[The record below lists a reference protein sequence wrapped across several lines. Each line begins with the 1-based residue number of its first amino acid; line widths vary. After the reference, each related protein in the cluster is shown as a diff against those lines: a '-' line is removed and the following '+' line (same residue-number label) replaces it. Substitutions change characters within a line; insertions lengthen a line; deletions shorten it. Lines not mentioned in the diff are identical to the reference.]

1 MTDIVYT
8 TQLLINSAIDG
19 EDVVSLYRRV
29 QRRLWEWLEE
39 EFPPFNDENRVLNE
53 IPFNQFSTE
62 RSWSVSS
69 SDGNNLSG
77 RYLETDKI
85 MTQGIQIVQRQ
96 PSAWVPHQSDN
107 TLVTD
112 VCIEAPKIIHPMI
125 KGVCFSCKVAIQ
137 CQPFAG
143 FFPRRKL
150 SLVAPRVVKDILE
163 MEGCLIE
170 FHPFGRGVFTDACK
184 YIVSSAPNLVSS
196 EVDESVFLSMLED
209 VHRPVCLVVFMGDGH
224 RQLREAKYIAEVAAS
239 KAMVCVLRKSKRLV
253 LELERIVVGMDA
265 KKDFSKGRCRVFFP
279 FGPEQ
284 YSNKEFANPNYRIPF
299 VQVKRFRYQLLVGL
313 LRYFDMKQPW
323 RRDKRDVHLTEL
335 EWMQNRAYEQKEQ
348 EAEYNKNEAKT
359 NKDILSSLLEKRK
372 EEREQYDCDRKYLM
386 DAATELESQKNAAL
400 NENKKLFEE
409 NKQLKMGQKG
419 VDEISLAVGSLFPGE
434 VKEHLLETISDAI
447 KMLGCNRERRL
458 QILKE
463 LLQKNGTPRELH
475 RRREIIKHVFKGSNG
490 LSDGDFKEF
499 EKIGVVLVSAN
510 KHYKV
515 RFGTLS
521 DTISKTPSDKRACKN
536 QITQMNNKFF

>member
-1 MTDIVYT
+1 MTDTVYT

-19 EDVVSLYRRV
+19 EDVASLYRRV
-29 QRRLWEWLEE
+29 QRRLWNWLEE
-39 EFPPFNDENRVLNE
+39 EFPPLNDENRVLDE
-53 IPFNQFSTE
+53 IPFDQFSSE

-96 PSAWVPHQSDN
+96 PSAWVPDQSDN

-163 MEGCLIE
+163 MEGCRIE

-184 YIVSSAPNLVSS
+184 YLVSSAPKLISS
-196 EVDESVFLSMLED
+196 EVGESVFLSMLED

-265 KKDFSKGRCRVFFP
+265 QKDFSKGRCRVFFP

-299 VQVKRFRYQLLVGL
+299 VRVKRFRHQLLMGL

-335 EWMQNRAYEQKEQ
+335 EWMQNRAFKTKEKEVESSKK
-348 EAEYNKNEAKT
+348 EAENNRGLL
-359 NKDILSSLLEKRK
+359 NSLLEKRK
-372 EEREQYDCDRKYLM
+372 EEREVFENDRKYLM
-386 DAATELESQKNAAL
+386 DAATELETQLRTAINENIKLAE
-400 NENKKLFEE
+400 ENKKL
-409 NKQLKMGQKG
+409 KAGQKG
-419 VDEISLAVGSLFPGE
+419 VDEMNLSVGSLFPGE
-434 VKEHLLETISDAI
+434 VKEHLLETLSDAI
-447 KMLGCNRERRL
+447 MTIGDRRERRR

-463 LLQKNGTPRELH
+463 LIMKNENPGELP
-475 RRREIIKHVFKGSNG
+475 RRRKIVERIFKGKSG
-490 LSDGDFKEF
+490 LSDGDFKEL
-499 EKIGVVLVSAN
+499 ERIGVVLVSAN